1 MKLTKSADFALRIV
15 IHLAQNPSG
24 STMPFLAETLKV
36 PYNNLSKLI
45 QQMARGGIIQTRQGK
60 NGGVALISP
69 ENLSIKD
76 VVQLIDG
83 PTRLSE
89 CLKNHDFCSRVGE
102 CKLKGVLADIQHD
115 IDHLLDSY
123 KIAQLV

>member
-1 MKLTKSADFALRIV
+1 
-15 IHLAQNPSG
+15 
-24 STMPFLAETLKV
+24 MPTLAETLEI

-45 QQMARGGIIQTRQGK
+45 QQMARGGIVQTRQGK
-60 NGGVALISP
+60 NGGVSLIST
-69 ENLSIKD
+69 ETLSIKD
-76 VVQLIDG
+76 VVQIIDG

-89 CLKNHDFCSRVGE
+89 CLKDHDFCSRSGK
-102 CKLKGVLADIQHD
+102 CKLKNVLAHIQTD

>member
-24 STMPFLAETLKV
+24 STMPFLAETLNV

>member
-1 MKLTKSADFALRIV
+1 MKITKSADFALRIV
-15 IHLAQNPSG
+15 IHLAQNPEG
-24 STMPFLAETLKV
+24 STMPLLAETLEI

-60 NGGVALISP
+60 NGGVSLISADD
-69 ENLSIKD
+69 LSIKD
-76 VVQLIDG
+76 VIEIIDG

-89 CLKNHDFCSRVGE
+89 CLKNHEFCSRVSG
-102 CKLKGVLADIQHD
+102 CKLKGVLADIQLN

>member
-1 MKLTKSADFALRIV
+1 
-15 IHLAQNPSG
+15 
-24 STMPFLAETLKV
+24 MPLLAETLEI

-60 NGGVALISP
+60 NGGVSLVSTDT
-69 ENLSIKD
+69 LSIKT
-76 VVQLIDG
+76 VVDIIDG

-89 CLKNHDFCSRVGE
+89 CIHNHDFCSRVAG
-102 CKLKGVLADIQHD
+102 CKLKGVLGTIQQD
-115 IDHLLDSY
+115 IDDLLDSY

>member
-1 MKLTKSADFALRIV
+1 
-15 IHLAQNPSG
+15 
-24 STMPFLAETLKV
+24 MPFLAETLKV

-89 CLKNHDFCSRVGE
+89 CLKNHDFCSRIGE